1 MNTMV
6 WYTLPAAPFDAPRVT
21 LRPLVAQGAGPATA
35 GDKDVAGAEGGALLL
50 GAAAPDELGE
60 LAGVEDEL
68 DDDDDEQPATE
79 ARTISVAAVP
89 RIPLREC
96 STLGNTPVPPISW
109 RHMRRPAKYDC
120 RAGTPVGAGP

>member
-6 WYTLPAAPFDAPRVT
+6 WNTLPAAPFEAPKVT
-21 LRPLVAQGAGPATA
+21 FRLLVAQGGGPATA

-68 DDDDDEQPATE
+68 DDDDEQPATE
-79 ARTISVAAVP
+79 ARTISAAAVP
-89 RIPLREC
+89 RIP
-96 STLGNTPVPPISW
+96 
-109 RHMRRPAKYDC
+109 
-120 RAGTPVGAGP
+120 